1 MATMKTPVSSKE
13 TVATTKPVTLKR
25 KVTPKN
31 SINLKKVTPVKI
43 KKVDIEPEAKK
54 VLDTKNL
61 KDTVKTAVVSIR
73 QVKWKYPE
81 DVNGPLDRKAWRG
94 VQRTKLTK
102 MEAAITTAESD
113 KAKKLNEKALAEYR
127 KEVLLVP

>member
-1 MATMKTPVSSKE
+1 MATMKKAVTSKE
-13 TVATTKPVTLKR
+13 TVATTKTATA
-25 KVTPKN
+25 TPKA
-31 SINLKKVTPVKI
+31 SINLKKVSKVKT
-43 KKVDIEPEAKK
+43 KTVDIKPEAKK
-54 VLDTKNL
+54 LLDTKNL

-73 QVKWKYPE
+73 QVKWKYPA

-94 VQRTKLTK
+94 VQRNKLTK
-102 MEAAITTAESD
+102 MEAAITTAETD